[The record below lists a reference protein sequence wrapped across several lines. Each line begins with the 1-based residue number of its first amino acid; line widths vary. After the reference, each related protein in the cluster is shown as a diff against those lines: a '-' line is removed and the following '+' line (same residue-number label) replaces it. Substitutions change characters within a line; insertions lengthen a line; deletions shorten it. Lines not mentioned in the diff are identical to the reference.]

1 MPAHPDTMRQ
11 SMAGAAAHA
20 GAVAPGRLA
29 EAAEDLFYPS
39 SDGEPMAQ
47 NTWQGDAI
55 VSTAGDLKVA
65 RPGAFVAAD
74 LFVYPERGNR
84 NRKVAPDVLVAFGV
98 GDHPRMSYRVWREG
112 KPPDWVLEVASQS
125 TVARDLDYKERF
137 FAEMGVREFWLF
149 DPSARGRGARGAC
162 PSHEKGGQFPSGARL
177 QGLKLAGGEYRR
189 LGSRLV
195 DGERMIHSEALGLHV
210 RREGRLLRFR
220 DPKTGEDVPH
230 QGESEKQRKAET
242 RRRKVAEARA
252 EREAQERKAAEAR
265 IAELEAALKRAAS
278 GHGTQNCGLRVRS
291 VDSEAGSA
299 SATFTVE
306 TVPTAAGDGNCAILN
321 PAPPL
326 GRRALFTF
334 ELPSLTGLDSTLL
347 SDGVSAK
354 PVQLKFKADAPAGSG
369 WPSTAEEITTA
380 THPVTRVTAPLNIVQ
395 YRPALSLQALGFALQ
410 NGSLV
415 SAASSEIDLA
425 AGRTGFTAP
434 GRALLSIVSV
444 GRLNANL
451 CTLRDSPYSNPWS
464 ACTLQHDGTP
474 FSLSRRGDGRGDL
487 NVTVT
492 GDFRDGDVVFLDLD
506 GDRMPGAGE
515 DLDLQADGSMQ
526 ESFRLDYVAGNPN
539 AAAGERGELDREE
552 GVATKNLYYLPNG
565 TDALRPGEYRTTFTI
580 TTDDATVAD
589 IVDRPQRV
597 LGVLT
602 GIRVPI
608 GTTHTTSYTVTEDM
622 QVAYAIPP
630 QRAGDSG
637 TVRVNCKGST
647 PCTLYLECDDPDGM
661 SYFKQ
666 VEEPVPGRSTL
677 VLTAEGLSDA
687 LDLGEG
693 VWESGRM
700 SCTVHSTRDISVQQL
715 TRSAAGVLVNNTYVD
730 N

>member
-1 MPAHPDTMRQ
+1 
-11 SMAGAAAHA
+11 MARSSIWAAFAVALLAFAPVAAAA
-20 GAVAPGRLA
+20 
-29 EAAEDLFYPS
+29 
-39 SDGEPMAQ
+39 
-47 NTWQGDAI
+47 TWIAN
-55 VSTAGDLKVA
+55 V
-65 RPGAFVAAD
+65 
-74 LFVYPERGNR
+74 N
-84 NRKVAPDVLVAFGV
+84 
-98 GDHPRMSYRVWREG
+98 
-112 KPPDWVLEVASQS
+112 
-125 TVARDLDYKERF
+125 
-137 FAEMGVREFWLF
+137 GVRTFATESITSGDVVIDF
-149 DPSARGRGARGAC
+149 RGIAPQAT
-162 PSHEKGGQFPSGARL
+162 ARL
-177 QGLKLAGGEYRR
+177 TLTDPEVDMLDRNDTVD
-189 LGSRLV
+189 LTFTLV
-195 DGERMIHSEALGLHV
+195 NAK
-210 RREGRLLRFR
+210 F
-220 DPKTGEDVPH
+220 
-230 QGESEKQRKAET
+230 
-242 RRRKVAEARA
+242 ARA
-252 EREAQERKAAEAR
+252 VRGS
-265 IAELEAALKRAAS
+265 ALVS
-278 GHGTQNCGLRVRS
+278 LQLGGIQYCGLRVRS

-306 TVPTAAGDGNCAILN
+306 TVPNVGDGNCATVG
-321 PAPPL
+321 A
-326 GRRALFTF
+326 GVRHALFVF
-334 ELPSLTGLDSTLL
+334 QLPSLTGLDSTLL
-347 SDGVSAK
+347 PDGFSAK
-354 PVQLKFKADAPAGSG
+354 PVQVKFKADAPAGSG
-369 WPSTAEEITTA
+369 WHSTAEEIATR
-380 THPVTRVTAPLNIVQ
+380 THPVTRVVSPLNIVQ
-395 YRPALSLQALGFALQ
+395 YRPALSLDALGFALQ

-444 GRLNANL
+444 GRRNANL

-474 FSLSRRGDGRGDL
+474 FSLGRRGDGRGDL

-539 AAAGERGELDREE
+539 AADGERGELDREE

-565 TDALRPGEYRTTFTI
+565 TDALRPGEYRTSFTI

-622 QVAYAIPP
+622 QIAYAIPP

-700 SCTVHSTRDISVQQL
+700 SCTIHSTRDISVQQL